1 MEYEMW
7 EDVKDGNVIN
17 PLYRG
22 FITTKNKQSTMKYKG
37 VPSKDLLTY
46 DDVKNLKEFAGVLA
60 ENVVLIDI
68 DDVEQSEKMLNIV
81 EDLELVCKVYESRK
95 GMHFL
100 FKNNG
105 LFDKNH
111 TKCKTACGLT
121 VDVKIGLKNG
131 IEILKIDGKE
141 REVIYDKFNNED
153 YQVVPKWLTKVK
165 YAPNFNNMGTGDGRN
180 QELFNYI
187 LNLQS
192 NGFTKDECRECIRII
207 NKYILVDPLND
218 SELDTI
224 LRDDAFN
231 VPVFFD
237 KKTFLFDKFA
247 QYLKSEY
254 HIVKIN
260 GQLHIYNDGIYDY
273 AQKTIETKMI
283 EKIPTLSAQRR
294 TEVMK
299 YLDLI
304 CENIKQ
310 SEANYI
316 AFKNGIYDI
325 VTDEMIPYTPDIIL
339 TNRINYNYNNDAYN
353 ELTDTT
359 LDKLACNDSEVRALL
374 EECIGYCFYRRNELG
389 KAFILTGD
397 KANGKS
403 TFLDL
408 IKCILGDSNISA
420 LDLRELGD
428 RFSTAML
435 FGKLANIGDDIG
447 DEFMQGSA
455 VSVFKKI
462 VTGNRIKAEQKG
474 KDPFEFN
481 PYVKLL
487 FSANDMPRMRDKTGA
502 VLRRLVMIPF
512 NATFSKDDEDY
523 DPFIKYKLIKED
535 SIEYLIQLGIAGL
548 KRVLHNNEFTV
559 SKKVNDV
566 LTEYEEENNP
576 IIAFINE
583 VGVDA
588 IVNQPTNDVYLRYST
603 FCSQS
608 QLQALSKIAFSK
620 SINKR
625 LNTNTVCRRI
635 NGTVTRVFVEV

>member
-1 MEYEMW
+1 MEVNKVELFKGYA
-7 EDVKDGNVIN
+7 
-17 PLYRG
+17 P
-22 FITTKNKQSTMKYKG
+22 TKNKKCTIPYKDA
-37 VPSKDLLTY
+37 PSSQLMTYDEVKDLQEY
-46 DDVKNLKEFAGVLA
+46 AGVLA
-60 ENVVLIDI
+60 NDVILIDI
-68 DDVEQSEKMLNIV
+68 DDKAQSDILMDIV
-81 EDLELVCKVYESRK
+81 EDLQLNCRVYQTTR
-95 GMHFL
+95 GRHFI
-100 FKNNG
+100 FKN
-105 LFDKNH
+105 DKVDKCG
-111 TKCKTACGLT
+111 TKVKLAIGLT
-121 VDVKIGLKNG
+121 ADIKVGCKNSY
-131 IEILKIDGKE
+131 EVLKIDGVE
-141 REVIYDKFNNED
+141 RFIEWDSEVYDC
-153 YQVVPKWLTKVK
+153 VPKWLTAVK
-165 YAPNFNNMGTGDGRN
+165 FCPNFESMGEGDGRN

-192 NGFTKDECRECIRII
+192 NGFTKDECRECIRLI
-207 NKYILVDPLND
+207 NKYVLDKSLKD
-218 SELDTI
+218 SELEVI
-224 LRDDAFN
+224 LRDDAFKKA
-231 VPVFFD
+231 VFFVG
-237 KKTFLFDKFA
+237 KTFCFDKFA
-247 QYLKSEY
+247 QYLKNEY

-260 GQLHIYNDGIYDY
+260 GQLHIYNNGVYDY
-273 AQKTIETKMI
+273 AQKTIEAKMI
-283 EKIPTLSAQRR
+283 EKIPTLKAQQR

-304 CENIKQ
+304 CDDIKP

-316 AFKNGIYDI
+316 AFSNGIYDI
-325 VTDEMIPYTPDIIL
+325 VTDTLIPHTPDIIL
-339 TNRINYNYNNDAYN
+339 TNRINHNYNVSAYN
-353 ELTDTT
+353 QLTDTT
-359 LDKLACNDSEVRALL
+359 LDKLSCNDSEVRALL

-408 IKCILGDSNISA
+408 IKCILGDGNISA

-462 VTGNRIKAEQKG
+462 VTGNRVKAEQKG

-502 VLRRLVMIPF
+502 VLRRLVMVPF
-512 NATFSKDDEDY
+512 NATFSKDDPDY
-523 DPFIKYKLIKED
+523 DPFIKYKLIADD

-548 KRVLHNNEFTV
+548 KRVLSNNEFTK
-559 SKKVNDV
+559 STKVENAITD
-566 LTEYEEENNP
+566 YEEENNP

-583 VGVDA
+583 VGKDA
-588 IVNQPTNDVYLRYST
+588 IVNQPTTDVYLRYST

-625 LNTNTVCRRI
+625 LGTNTVSRRI
-635 NGTVTRVFVEV
+635 NGKIIRIFTEDL

>member
-1 MEYEMW
+1 MELFRAYVPTNKKKCTMQFKGIPSSQLKTYDE
-7 EDVKDGNVIN
+7 VKDLDEYAGI
-17 PLYRG
+17 LA
-22 FITTKNKQSTMKYKG
+22 
-37 VPSKDLLTY
+37 
-46 DDVKNLKEFAGVLA
+46 DDVI
-60 ENVVLIDI
+60 LIDI
-68 DDVEQSEKMLNIV
+68 DDKAQSDIMMDIV
-81 EDLELVCKVYESRK
+81 EDLQLNCRVYQTTR
-95 GMHFL
+95 GRHFL
-100 FKNNG
+100 FKN
-105 LFDKNH
+105 DKVDGCSTH
-111 TKCKTACGLT
+111 STLAIGLT
-121 VDVKIGLKNG
+121 ADIKIGKKNSYSVLKYNG
-131 IEILKIDGKE
+131 EERFIEWDSDN
-141 REVIYDKFNNED
+141 YS
-153 YQVVPKWLTKVK
+153 YVPRWLTKVK
-165 YAPNFNNMGTGDGRN
+165 YAPDFLNMTAGDGRN

-192 NGFTKDECRECIRII
+192 NGFTKDECRECIRLI
-207 NKYILVDPLND
+207 NKYVFTDQLSD

-231 VPVFFD
+231 APVFFD
-237 KKTFLFDKFA
+237 GKTFLFDKFA
-247 QYLKSEY
+247 QYLKNEY

-260 GQLHIYNDGIYDY
+260 GQLHIYNNGVYDY
-273 AQKTIETKMI
+273 AQKTIEAKMI
-283 EKIPTLSAQRR
+283 EKIPTLTAQRR

-304 CENIKQ
+304 CEDIEQ

-316 AFKNGIYDI
+316 AFNNGIYDI
-325 VTDEMIPYTPDIIL
+325 VTDTLIPYTPDIIL
-339 TNRINYNYNNDAYN
+339 TNRINHNYNDNAYDK
-353 ELTDTT
+353 LADST
-359 LDKLACNDSEVRALL
+359 LDKLSCNDNEVRALL

-397 KANGKS
+397 KSNGKS

-408 IKCILGDSNISA
+408 IKYILGDSNISA

-455 VSVFKKI
+455 VSIFKKI
-462 VTGNRIKAEQKG
+462 VTGNRVKAEQKG

-512 NATFSKDDEDY
+512 NATFTKNDEDY
-523 DPFIKYKLIKED
+523 DPFIKYKLISED

-559 SKKVNDV
+559 SQKVTNAI
-566 LTEYEEENNP
+566 TEYEEENNP

-588 IVNQPTNDVYLRYST
+588 IVNQPTTDVYLRYST

-608 QLQALSKIAFSK
+608 QLNALSKIAFSK
-620 SINKR
+620 CINKR
-625 LNTNTVCRRI
+625 LGTNTVSRRI
-635 NGTVTRVFVEV
+635 NGAVIRIFAEV

>member
-1 MEYEMW
+1 ME
-7 EDVKDGNVIN
+7 
-17 PLYRG
+17 LFRG
-22 FITTKNKQSTMKYKG
+22 YVPTKKKKCTMPFKG
-37 VPSKDLLTY
+37 VPSSQLMTYDEVKDLQEYAGILA
-46 DDVKNLKEFAGVLA
+46 DDVI
-60 ENVVLIDI
+60 LIDI
-68 DDVEQSEKMLNIV
+68 DDKVQSDVMMDIV
-81 EDLELVCKVYESRK
+81 EDLQLNCRVYQTTR
-95 GMHFL
+95 GRHFL
-100 FKNNG
+100 FKN
-105 LFDKNH
+105 DKVDGCSTH
-111 TKCKTACGLT
+111 STLAIGLT
-121 VDVKIGLKNG
+121 ADIKIGEKNSYSVLKYG
-131 IEILKIDGKE
+131 GEERFIEWDSK
-141 REVIYDKFNNED
+141 VYD
-153 YQVVPKWLTKVK
+153 YIPKWLTKVK
-165 YAPNFNNMGTGDGRN
+165 YAPDFVNMGEGDGRN

-192 NGFTKDECRECIRII
+192 NGFTKDECRECIRLI
-207 NKYILVDPLND
+207 NKYVFTDQLSD

-231 VPVFFD
+231 APVFFNG
-237 KKTFLFDKFA
+237 KTFLFDKFA
-247 QYLKSEY
+247 QYLKNEY

-260 GQLHIYNDGIYDY
+260 GQLHIYNNGIYDY

-283 EKIPTLSAQRR
+283 EKIPSLTAQRR

-304 CENIKQ
+304 CEDIEQ

-316 AFKNGIYDI
+316 AFNNGIYDL
-325 VTDEMIPYTPDIIL
+325 VTDTLMPYTPDIIL
-339 TNRINYNYNNDAYN
+339 TNRINHNYKSDAYN
-353 ELTDTT
+353 KLADTT
-359 LDKLACNDSEVRALL
+359 LDKLSCNDNEVRALL

-408 IKCILGDSNISA
+408 IKYILGDGNISA

-455 VSVFKKI
+455 VSIFKKI
-462 VTGNRIKAEQKG
+462 VTGNRVKAEQKG

-512 NATFSKDDEDY
+512 NATFTKDDADY
-523 DPFIKYKLIKED
+523 DPFIKYKLVKED

-548 KRVLHNNEFTV
+548 KRVLENNEFTV
-559 SKKVNDV
+559 SQKVENAI
-566 LTEYEEENNP
+566 TEYEEENNP

-583 VGVDA
+583 VGKDA
-588 IVNQPTNDVYLRYST
+588 IINQPTNDVYLRYST

-620 SINKR
+620 SINKK
-625 LNTNTVCRRI
+625 LGTNTVSRRV
-635 NGTVTRVFVEV
+635 NGAVIRIFAEV

>member
-1 MEYEMW
+1 MDLFRGFVPTKKKKCTMQFKDAPSSQLMTYDE
-7 EDVKDGNVIN
+7 VKDLQEYAGILAKDVI
-17 PLYRG
+17 
-22 FITTKNKQSTMKYKG
+22 
-37 VPSKDLLTY
+37 
-46 DDVKNLKEFAGVLA
+46 
-60 ENVVLIDI
+60 LIDI
-68 DDVEQSEKMLNIV
+68 DDKAQSDILMDIV
-81 EDLELVCKVYESRK
+81 EDLQLNCRVYQTTR
-95 GMHFL
+95 GRHFL
-100 FKNNG
+100 FKN
-105 LFDKNH
+105 DKVDGCSTH
-111 TKCKTACGLT
+111 STLAIGLT
-121 VDVKIGLKNG
+121 ADIKIGKKNSYS
-131 IEILKIDGKE
+131 ILKYNGEE
-141 REVIYDKFNNED
+141 RFIEWDSDAYSC
-153 YQVVPKWLTKVK
+153 VPRWLTKVK
-165 YAPNFNNMGTGDGRN
+165 HAPDFVNMTAGDGRN

-192 NGFTKDECRECIRII
+192 NGFTKDECRECIRLI
-207 NKYILVDPLND
+207 NKYVFTDKLSD
-218 SELDTI
+218 SEIDTI

-231 VPVFFD
+231 APVFFD
-237 KKTFLFDKFA
+237 GKSFLFDKFA
-247 QYLKSEY
+247 QYLKNEY

-260 GQLHIYNDGIYDY
+260 GQLHIYNNGIYDY

-283 EKIPTLSAQRR
+283 ERIPTLTAQRR

-304 CENIKQ
+304 CEDIEQ

-316 AFKNGIYDI
+316 AFNNGIYDL
-325 VTDEMIPYTPDIIL
+325 VTDTLIPYTPDIIL
-339 TNRINYNYNNDAYN
+339 TNRINHNYNDNAYDK
-353 ELTDTT
+353 LADTT
-359 LDKLACNDSEVRALL
+359 LDKLSCNDNEVRALL

-408 IKCILGDSNISA
+408 IKYILGDGNISA

-455 VSVFKKI
+455 VSIFKKI
-462 VTGNRIKAEQKG
+462 VTGNRVKAEQKG

-512 NATFSKDDEDY
+512 NATFTKEDEDY
-523 DPFIKYKLIKED
+523 DPFIKYKLISED
-535 SIEYLIQLGIAGL
+535 SIEYLILLGIQGL

-559 SKKVNDV
+559 SQKVTNV

-576 IIAFINE
+576 VIAFINE

-588 IVNQPTNDVYLRYST
+588 IVNQPTNDVYLRYSV

-620 SINKR
+620 SINKK
-625 LNTNTVCRRI
+625 LGTNTVSRRI
-635 NGTVTRVFVEV
+635 NGTVIRIFSEV

>member
-1 MEYEMW
+1 MDLFRAY
-7 EDVKDGNVIN
+7 V
-17 PLYRG
+17 P
-22 FITTKNKQSTMKYKG
+22 TKKKKCTMQFKG
-37 VPSKDLLTY
+37 VPSSQLMTYDEVKDLQEYAGILA
-46 DDVKNLKEFAGVLA
+46 DDVI
-60 ENVVLIDI
+60 LIDI
-68 DDVEQSEKMLNIV
+68 DDKAQSDIMMDIV
-81 EDLELVCKVYESRK
+81 EDLQLNCRVYQTTR
-95 GMHFL
+95 GRHFL
-100 FKNNG
+100 FKN
-105 LFDKNH
+105 DKVDGCSTH
-111 TKCKTACGLT
+111 STLAIGLT
-121 VDVKIGLKNG
+121 ADIKIGKKNSYS
-131 IEILKIDGKE
+131 ILKFNGEE
-141 REVIYDKFNNED
+141 RFIEWDSDTYTN
-153 YQVVPKWLTKVK
+153 VPRWLTKVK
-165 YAPNFNNMGTGDGRN
+165 HAPDFVNMTAGDGRN

-192 NGFTKDECRECIRII
+192 NGFTKDECRECIKLI
-207 NKYILVDPLND
+207 NKYVFTDKLSD
-218 SELDTI
+218 SEIDTI

-231 VPVFFD
+231 APIFFEN
-237 KKTFLFDKFA
+237 KTFLFDKFA
-247 QYLKSEY
+247 QYLKNEY

-260 GQLHIYNDGIYDY
+260 GQLHIYNNGVYDY

-283 EKIPTLSAQRR
+283 EKIPTLTAQRR

-304 CENIKQ
+304 CEDVER

-325 VTDEMIPYTPDIIL
+325 VTDELIPYTPDIIL
-339 TNRINYNYNNDAYN
+339 TNRINHNYNDNAYDK
-353 ELTDTT
+353 LADTT
-359 LDKLACNDSEVRALL
+359 LDKLSCNDNEVRALL

-408 IKCILGDSNISA
+408 IKYILGDGNISA

-435 FGKLANIGDDIG
+435 FGKLANVGDDIG

-455 VSVFKKI
+455 VSIFKKI
-462 VTGNRIKAEQKG
+462 VTGNRVKAEQKG

-481 PYVKLL
+481 PYIKLL

-512 NATFSKDDEDY
+512 NATFTKEDEDY
-523 DPFIKYKLIKED
+523 DPFIKYKLISED
-535 SIEYLIQLGIAGL
+535 SIEYLILLGIQGL

-559 SKKVNDV
+559 SQKVTNV

-576 IIAFINE
+576 VIAFINE

-588 IVNQPTNDVYLRYST
+588 IVNQPTNDVYLRYSV

-620 SINKR
+620 SINKK
-625 LNTNTVCRRI
+625 LGTNTVSRRI
-635 NGTVTRVFVEV
+635 NGTVIRIFSKV

>member
-1 MEYEMW
+1 MQ
-7 EDVKDGNVIN
+7 
-17 PLYRG
+17 
-22 FITTKNKQSTMKYKG
+22 FKG
-37 VPSKDLLTY
+37 VPSSQLMSY
-46 DDVKNLKEFAGVLA
+46 DDVKDLDEYAGILA
-60 ENVVLIDI
+60 DDVILIDI
-68 DDVEQSEKMLNIV
+68 DDKAQSDIMMDIV
-81 EDLELVCKVYESRK
+81 EDLQLDCRVYQTTR
-95 GMHFL
+95 GRHFL
-100 FKNNG
+100 FKN
-105 LFDKNH
+105 DKVDGCSTH
-111 TKCKTACGLT
+111 STLAIGLT
-121 VDVKIGLKNG
+121 ADIKIGKKNSYSVLKYNG
-131 IEILKIDGKE
+131 EERFIEWDSDTYTTIP
-141 REVIYDKFNNED
+141 R
-153 YQVVPKWLTKVK
+153 WLTKVK
-165 YAPNFNNMGTGDGRN
+165 YAPDFVNMTAGDGRN

-192 NGFTKDECRECIRII
+192 NGFTKDECRECIRLI
-207 NKYILVDPLND
+207 NKYVFTDKLSD

-231 VPVFFD
+231 APVFFD
-237 KKTFLFDKFA
+237 GKTFLFDKFA
-247 QYLKSEY
+247 QYLKNEY

-260 GQLHIYNDGIYDY
+260 GQLHIYNNGIYDY
-273 AQKTIETKMI
+273 AQKSIETKMI
-283 EKIPTLSAQRR
+283 ERIPTLTAQRR

-304 CENIKQ
+304 CEDVEP

-325 VTDEMIPYTPDIIL
+325 VTDTMIPYTPDIIL
-339 TNRINYNYNNDAYN
+339 TNRINHNYNVIAYN
-353 ELTDTT
+353 QLTDTT
-359 LDKLACNDSEVRALL
+359 LDKLACNDNEVRALL

-408 IKCILGDSNISA
+408 IKYILGDSNISA

-428 RFSTAML
+428 RFSTAMI

-447 DEFMQGSA
+447 DEFMQGNA
-455 VSVFKKI
+455 VSIFKKI
-462 VTGNRIKAEQKG
+462 VTGNRIKAELKG

-487 FSANDMPRMRDKTGA
+487 LSANDMPRMRDKTGA

-512 NATFSKDDEDY
+512 NATFTKDDADY
-523 DPFIKYKLIKED
+523 DPFIKYKLITED

-559 SKKVNDV
+559 SQKVTNTI
-566 LTEYEEENNP
+566 TEYEEENNP

-583 VGVDA
+583 VGADA
-588 IVNQPTNDVYLRYST
+588 IVNQPTTEVYLRYSV

-625 LNTNTVCRRI
+625 LGTNTVSRRI
-635 NGTVTRVFVEV
+635 NGAVIRIFAEV

>member
-1 MEYEMW
+1 MQ
-7 EDVKDGNVIN
+7 
-17 PLYRG
+17 
-22 FITTKNKQSTMKYKG
+22 FKG
-37 VPSKDLLTY
+37 VPSSDLMTYDEVKDLQEYAGILA
-46 DDVKNLKEFAGVLA
+46 DDVI
-60 ENVVLIDI
+60 LIDI
-68 DDVEQSEKMLNIV
+68 DDKAQSDILMDIV
-81 EDLELVCKVYESRK
+81 EDLQLNCRVYQTTR
-95 GMHFL
+95 GRHFL
-100 FKNNG
+100 FKNDKVDGCSTHSTLAIG
-105 LFDKNH
+105 LMADI
-111 TKCKTACGLT
+111 
-121 VDVKIGLKNG
+121 KIGKKNSYS
-131 IEILKIDGKE
+131 ILKFNGEE
-141 REVIYDKFNNED
+141 RFIEWDSDTYSC
-153 YQVVPKWLTKVK
+153 VPRWLTKVT
-165 YAPNFNNMGTGDGRN
+165 YASDFVNMTAGDGRN

-192 NGFTKDECRECIRII
+192 NGFTKDECRECIRLI
-207 NKYILVDPLND
+207 NKYVFTDKLSD
-218 SELDTI
+218 SEIDTI

-231 VPVFFD
+231 APVFFD
-237 KKTFLFDKFA
+237 GKTFLFDKFA
-247 QYLKSEY
+247 QYLKNEY

-260 GQLHIYNDGIYDY
+260 GQLHIYNNGIYDY
-273 AQKTIETKMI
+273 AQKSIETKMI
-283 EKIPTLSAQRR
+283 ERIPTLTAQRR

-304 CENIKQ
+304 CEDIEP

-316 AFKNGIYDI
+316 AFKNGIYNI
-325 VTDEMIPYTPDIIL
+325 VTDTLIPYTPDIIL
-339 TNRINYNYNNDAYN
+339 TNRINHDYNSTAYN
-353 ELTDTT
+353 KLTDTT
-359 LDKLACNDSEVRALL
+359 LDKLACNDNEVRALL

-408 IKCILGDSNISA
+408 IKYILGDGNISA

-428 RFSTAML
+428 RFSTAMI

-447 DEFMQGSA
+447 DEFMQGNA
-455 VSVFKKI
+455 VSIFKKI
-462 VTGNRIKAEQKG
+462 VTGNRIKAELKG

-512 NATFSKDDEDY
+512 NATFTKDDADY
-523 DPFIKYKLIKED
+523 DPFIKYKLITED

-559 SKKVNDV
+559 SKKVTNTI
-566 LTEYEEENNP
+566 TEYEEENNP

-583 VGVDA
+583 VGADA
-588 IVNQPTNDVYLRYST
+588 IINQPTTEVYLRYSV

-625 LNTNTVCRRI
+625 LGTNTVSRRI
-635 NGTVTRVFVEV
+635 NGAVIRIFAEV

>member
-1 MEYEMW
+1 ME
-7 EDVKDGNVIN
+7 
-17 PLYRG
+17 LFRG
-22 FITTKNKQSTMKYKG
+22 YVPTKKKKCTMQFKG
-37 VPSKDLLTY
+37 VPSDQLMSYDEVKDLDEYAGILA
-46 DDVKNLKEFAGVLA
+46 DDVI
-60 ENVVLIDI
+60 LIDV
-68 DDVEQSEKMLNIV
+68 DDKEQSEKLMDIV
-81 EDLELVCKVYESRK
+81 EDLQLNCRVYQTTR
-95 GMHFL
+95 GRHFL
-100 FKNNG
+100 FKN
-105 LFDKNH
+105 DKVDGCSTH
-111 TKCKTACGLT
+111 STLAIGLT
-121 VDVKIGLKNG
+121 ADIKVGCKNSYSVLKYG
-131 IEILKIDGKE
+131 GTERFIEWDSDT
-141 REVIYDKFNNED
+141 YTT
-153 YQVVPKWLTKVK
+153 VPRWLTKVK
-165 YAPNFNNMGTGDGRN
+165 YAPDFVNMTAGDGRN

-187 LNLQS
+187 LNLQG
-192 NGFTKDECRECIRII
+192 NGFTKDECRECIRLI
-207 NKYILVDPLND
+207 NKYVFTDKLSD

-231 VPVFFD
+231 APVFFD
-237 KKTFLFDKFA
+237 GKTFLFDKFA
-247 QYLKSEY
+247 QYLKNEY

-260 GQLHIYNDGIYDY
+260 GQLHIYNNGIYDY
-273 AQKTIETKMI
+273 AQKSIETKMI
-283 EKIPTLSAQRR
+283 ERIPTLTAQRR

-304 CENIKQ
+304 CEDIEP

-325 VTDEMIPYTPDIIL
+325 VTDTLIPYTPDIIL
-339 TNRINYNYNNDAYN
+339 TNRINHNYNVSAYN
-353 ELTDTT
+353 QLTDTT
-359 LDKLACNDSEVRALL
+359 LDKLACNDNEVRALL

-408 IKCILGDSNISA
+408 IKYILGDTNISA

-428 RFSTAML
+428 RFSTAMI

-447 DEFMQGSA
+447 DEFMQGNA
-455 VSVFKKI
+455 VSIFKKI
-462 VTGNRIKAEQKG
+462 VTGNRIKAELKG

-512 NATFSKDDEDY
+512 NATFTKDDPDY
-523 DPFIKYKLIKED
+523 DPFIKYKLITED
-535 SIEYLIQLGIAGL
+535 SIEYLIQLGIQGL

-559 SKKVNDV
+559 SNKVTNAI
-566 LTEYEEENNP
+566 TEYEEENNP

-583 VGVDA
+583 VGADA
-588 IVNQPTNDVYLRYST
+588 IVNQPTTEVYLRYST

-625 LNTNTVCRRI
+625 LGTNTVSRRI
-635 NGTVTRVFVEV
+635 NGAVIRIFAEV

>member
-1 MEYEMW
+1 M
-7 EDVKDGNVIN
+7 
-17 PLYRG
+17 
-22 FITTKNKQSTMKYKG
+22 
-37 VPSKDLLTY
+37 
-46 DDVKNLKEFAGVLA
+46 
-60 ENVVLIDI
+60 
-68 DDVEQSEKMLNIV
+68 
-81 EDLELVCKVYESRK
+81 
-95 GMHFL
+95 
-100 FKNNG
+100 FKN
-105 LFDKNH
+105 DKVD
-111 TKCKTACGLT
+111 ACSTHSTLA
-121 VDVKIGLKNG
+121 IGLKADIKIGKKNSYS
-131 IEILKIDGKE
+131 ILKFNGEE
-141 REVIYDKFNNED
+141 RFIEWDSDTYSC
-153 YQVVPKWLTKVK
+153 VPRWLTKVK
-165 YAPNFNNMGTGDGRN
+165 YAPDFVNMTAGDGRN

-192 NGFTKDECRECIRII
+192 NGFTKDECRECIRLI
-207 NKYILVDPLND
+207 NKYVFTDHLSD

-231 VPVFFD
+231 APVFFD
-237 KKTFLFDKFA
+237 GKTFLFDKFA
-247 QYLKSEY
+247 QYLKNEY

-260 GQLHIYNDGIYDY
+260 GQLHIYNNGVYDY

-283 EKIPTLSAQRR
+283 EKIPTLTAQRR

-304 CENIKQ
+304 CEDIEQ

-316 AFKNGIYDI
+316 AFNNGIYDT
-325 VTDEMIPYTPDIIL
+325 VTDTLIPYTPDIIL
-339 TNRINYNYNNDAYN
+339 TNRINHNYNDNAYN
-353 ELTDTT
+353 KLTDTT
-359 LDKLACNDSEVRALL
+359 LDKLSCNDNEVRALL

-397 KANGKS
+397 KSNGKS

-408 IKCILGDSNISA
+408 IKYILGDSNISA

-512 NATFSKDDEDY
+512 NATFTKDDADY
-523 DPFIKYKLIKED
+523 DPFIKYKLISED

-559 SKKVNDV
+559 SQKVNNAI
-566 LTEYEEENNP
+566 TEYEEENNP

-583 VGVDA
+583 VGTDA

-620 SINKR
+620 VINKK
-625 LNTNTVCRRI
+625 LGTNTVSRRI
-635 NGTVTRVFVEV
+635 NGAVIRIFAEV

>member
-1 MEYEMW
+1 MELFRAY
-7 EDVKDGNVIN
+7 V
-17 PLYRG
+17 P
-22 FITTKNKQSTMKYKG
+22 TKNKKCTMQFKG
-37 VPSKDLLTY
+37 VPSSDLMTYDEVKDLDEYAGILAG
-46 DDVKNLKEFAGVLA
+46 DVI
-60 ENVVLIDI
+60 LIDV
-68 DDVEQSEKMLNIV
+68 DDKAQSDIMMDIV
-81 EDLELVCKVYESRK
+81 EDLQLNCRVYQTTR
-95 GMHFL
+95 GRHFL
-100 FKNNG
+100 FKNDKVNG
-105 LFDKNH
+105 CSTHSTL
-111 TKCKTACGLT
+111 AIGLT
-121 VDVKIGLKNG
+121 ADIKIGKKNSYSV
-131 IEILKIDGKE
+131 L
-141 REVIYDKFNNED
+141 KFNGEERFIEWD
-153 YQVVPKWLTKVK
+153 SDTYTTVPRWLTKVK
-165 YAPNFNNMGTGDGRN
+165 YAPDFVNMTAGDGRN

-192 NGFTKDECRECIRII
+192 NGFTKDECRECIRLI
-207 NKYILVDPLND
+207 NKYVFTDQLSD

-231 VPVFFD
+231 APVFFD
-237 KKTFLFDKFA
+237 GKTFLFDKFA
-247 QYLKSEY
+247 QYLKNEY

-260 GQLHIYNDGIYDY
+260 GQLHIYNNGIYDY
-273 AQKTIETKMI
+273 AQKSIETKMI
-283 EKIPTLSAQRR
+283 ERIPTLTAQRR

-304 CENIKQ
+304 CEDVEP

-325 VTDEMIPYTPDIIL
+325 VTDTMIPYTPDIIL
-339 TNRINYNYNNDAYN
+339 TNRINHNYNVSAYN
-353 ELTDTT
+353 QLTDTT
-359 LDKLACNDSEVRALL
+359 LDKLACNDNEVRALL

-408 IKCILGDSNISA
+408 IKYILGDTNISA

-428 RFSTAML
+428 RFSTAMI

-447 DEFMQGSA
+447 DEFMQGNA
-455 VSVFKKI
+455 VSIFKKI
-462 VTGNRIKAEQKG
+462 VTGNRIKAELKG

-512 NATFSKDDEDY
+512 NATFTKDDADY
-523 DPFIKYKLIKED
+523 DPFIKYKLITED

-559 SKKVNDV
+559 SQKVTNTI
-566 LTEYEEENNP
+566 TEYEEENNP

-583 VGVDA
+583 VGADA
-588 IVNQPTNDVYLRYST
+588 IINQPTTEVYLRYST
-603 FCSQS
+603 FCCQS

-625 LNTNTVCRRI
+625 LGTNTVSRRI
-635 NGTVTRVFVEV
+635 NGAVIRIFAEV

>member
-1 MEYEMW
+1 MQ
-7 EDVKDGNVIN
+7 
-17 PLYRG
+17 
-22 FITTKNKQSTMKYKG
+22 FKG
-37 VPSKDLLTY
+37 VPSSQLKTY
-46 DDVKNLKEFAGVLA
+46 DDVKDLDEFAGILA
-60 ENVVLIDI
+60 DDVILIDI
-68 DDVEQSEKMLNIV
+68 DDKAQSDIMMDIV
-81 EDLELVCKVYESRK
+81 EDLQLNCRVYQTTR
-95 GMHFL
+95 GRHFL
-100 FKNNG
+100 FKN
-105 LFDKNH
+105 DKVD
-111 TKCKTACGLT
+111 ACSTHSTLAIGLT
-121 VDVKIGLKNG
+121 ADIKIGKKNSYSV
-131 IEILKIDGKE
+131 L
-141 REVIYDKFNNED
+141 KFNGEERFIEWD
-153 YQVVPKWLTKVK
+153 SETYDVLPKWLTKVK
-165 YAPNFNNMGTGDGRN
+165 YAPDFVNMTAGDGRN

-192 NGFTKDECRECIRII
+192 NGFTKDECRECIRLI
-207 NKYILVDPLND
+207 NKYVFTDKLSDNEI
-218 SELDTI
+218 DTI

-231 VPVFFD
+231 APVFFD
-237 KKTFLFDKFA
+237 GKTFLFDKFA
-247 QYLKSEY
+247 QYLKNEY

-260 GQLHIYNDGIYDY
+260 GQLHIYNNGIYDY

-283 EKIPTLSAQRR
+283 EKIPTLTSQRR

-304 CENIKQ
+304 CEDMEQ

-325 VTDEMIPYTPDIIL
+325 VTDTLIPYTPDIIL
-339 TNRINYNYNNDAYN
+339 TNRINHNYNNDAYN
-353 ELTDTT
+353 KLADTT
-359 LDKLACNDSEVRALL
+359 LDKLSCNDNEVRALL

-408 IKCILGDSNISA
+408 IKYILGDGNISA

-455 VSVFKKI
+455 VSIFKKI
-462 VTGNRIKAEQKG
+462 VTGNRVKAEQKG

-512 NATFSKDDEDY
+512 NATFSKNDPDY
-523 DPFIKYKLIKED
+523 DPFIKYKLISED
-535 SIEYLIQLGIAGL
+535 SIEYLIQLGISGL

-559 SKKVNDV
+559 SKKVTNAI
-566 LTEYEEENNP
+566 TEYEEENNP

-588 IVNQPTNDVYLRYST
+588 IVNQPTTDVYLRYSV

-608 QLQALSKIAFSK
+608 QLNALSKIAFSK
-620 SINKR
+620 CINKK
-625 LNTNTVCRRI
+625 LGTNTVSRRI
-635 NGTVTRVFVEV
+635 NGAVIRIFAEV